1 MGRFSVVEPTEE
13 NLSAMLS
20 DLFRLH
26 QARWNGRGVLQG
38 LEAFHDEVARGF
50 LHAGMLRMFALRLDA
65 RTVAVLYAFARRERT
80 WFYLSGFD
88 PELEKLSP
96 GVLAVGTAIER
107 AAAEG
112 ATARSTS
119 CAAPNATSIGGAH
132 GMPGRSSAARSSPR
146 KHEGFRPVAT

>member
-1 MGRFSVVEPTEE
+1 MGRFSGVEPTEE

-50 LHAGMLRMFALRLDA
+50 LHAGM
-65 RTVAVLYAFARRERT
+65 
-80 WFYLSGFD
+80 
-88 PELEKLSP
+88 
-96 GVLAVGTAIER
+96 
-107 AAAEG
+107 
-112 ATARSTS
+112 
-119 CAAPNATSIGGAH
+119 
-132 GMPGRSSAARSSPR
+132 PGRSSAARSSPR